1 MDLIPVFLFLFFFVM
16 IYVYINEEKI
26 KKLK

>member
-1 MDLIPVFLFLFFFVM
+1 MDLIPVFLIIGFFVM